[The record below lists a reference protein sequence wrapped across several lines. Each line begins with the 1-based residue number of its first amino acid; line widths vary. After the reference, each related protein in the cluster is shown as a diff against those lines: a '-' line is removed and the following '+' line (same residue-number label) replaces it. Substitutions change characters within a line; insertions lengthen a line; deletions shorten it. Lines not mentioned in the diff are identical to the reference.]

1 MESNG
6 LMKQYK
12 GKQKYLDPE
21 VVKMISNME
30 IRARLVVEGF
40 ISGLHKSPYQGFSV
54 EFAEHREYVPG
65 DELKHIDWR
74 IFGKSDRFF
83 IKLYEEDTNLKC
95 YILLDVSHSMKYS
108 SNGISKFEYGANLA
122 GALTY
127 MMLRQMDSVG
137 LLTFDDKI
145 RKYIP
150 PRATPKHLKII
161 LHELDKSET
170 GNPTKVSNIFHD
182 FAERIK
188 KRGLIIVISDL
199 LDDPDEVMTSLQHF
213 RHKKHEVVVFHLL
226 DNDELTFPFDRLTLF
241 KGLEDKLEIL
251 TEPHALRRSY
261 LQHLEVFLGRLRKG
275 CRDGNIDYNLIN
287 TKDSY
292 AKALTQYLAA
302 RERAS

>member
-1 MESNG
+1 
-6 LMKQYK
+6 MKRYK

-21 VVKMISNME
+21 VVKMISKME

-65 DELKHIDWR
+65 DEIKHIDWR
-74 IFGKSDRFF
+74 LFGKSDRYY

-95 YILLDVSHSMKYS
+95 YILLDVSHSMSYS
-108 SNGISKFEYGANLA
+108 SNGMSKFEYGANLS

-127 MMLRQMDSVG
+127 LMLNQMDSVG
-137 LLTFDDKI
+137 LLTFDDSI
-145 RKYIP
+145 RRYIP
-150 PRATPKHLKII
+150 PRASPRHLKII
-161 LHELDKSET
+161 LHELEETRT
-170 GNPTKVSNIFHD
+170 GNPTRVSNIFHD

-199 LDDPDEVMTSLQHF
+199 LDDPGEVLTSLQHF

-226 DNDELTFPFDRLTLF
+226 DDDELNFPFDRLTLF
-241 KGLEDKLEIL
+241 RGLEDSLEIL
-251 TEPHALRRSY
+251 AEPHALRRTY
-261 LQHLEVFLGRLRKG
+261 LDHLEQFLGRLKKG

-287 TKDSY
+287 TKDSF
-292 AKALTQYLAA
+292 AKALTQYLAM
-302 RERAS
+302 RQRTY

>member
-1 MESNG
+1 
-6 LMKQYK
+6 MKQYQ

-21 VVKMISNME
+21 VVRMISNME
-30 IRARLVVEGF
+30 LKARLVVEGF

-74 IFGKSDRFF
+74 VFGKSDRFY

-108 SNGISKFEYGANLA
+108 SNGISKFEYGANLT

-127 MMLRQMDSVG
+127 LMLRQMDSVG
-137 LLTFDDKI
+137 LLTFDDSI

-150 PRATPKHLKII
+150 PRSSPRHLKII
-161 LHELDKSET
+161 LRELDGTKT
-170 GNPTKVSNIFHD
+170 GNPTRVSNIFHD

-199 LDDPDEVMTSLQHF
+199 LDDPDEILTSLQHF
-213 RHKKHEVVVFHLL
+213 RHKKHEVLVFHLL
-226 DNDELTFPFDRLTLF
+226 DDDELTFPFDRLTLF
-241 KGLEDKLEIL
+241 KGLEDQMEIL
-251 TEPHALRRSY
+251 TEPHALRKTY
-261 LQHLEVFLGRLRKG
+261 IKHLEEFLNRLKRG

-287 TKDSY
+287 TRDSY
-292 AKALTQYLAA
+292 AKALTRYLAS
-302 RERAS
+302 RQRTS